1 MSMIRRHRKKHALN
15 AEINVV
21 PYIDVMLVLLIIFM
35 VTAPML
41 TQGVKLDLPQASAD
55 PVDTSDTEPMIV
67 SVDIEGRYYINVG
80 GSDLEP
86 ITADEVEM
94 RIQKV
99 LRSNPRKLILVRGDK
114 LVTYQQIISLMT
126 LIQGAGAPSVGL
138 VTE

>member
-1 MSMIRRHRKKHALN
+1 MIRKHKKKHKLN

-67 SVDIEGRYYINVG
+67 SVDLEGRFYINVG
-80 GSDLEP
+80 GDDLDP
-86 ITADEVEM
+86 ITANDVED
-94 RIQKV
+94 RVQKV
-99 LRSNPRKLILVRGDK
+99 LSANPRKLILVRGDK
-114 LVTYQQIISLMT
+114 NVTYQQIISLMT
-126 LIQGAGAPSVGL
+126 LIQRAGAPSVGL